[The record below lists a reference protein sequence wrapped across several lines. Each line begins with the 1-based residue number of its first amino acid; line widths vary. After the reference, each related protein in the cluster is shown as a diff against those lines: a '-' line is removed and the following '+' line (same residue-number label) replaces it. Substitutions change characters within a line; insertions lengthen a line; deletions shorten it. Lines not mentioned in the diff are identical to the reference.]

1 MPGHLL
7 LTNAPP
13 GSQLPAACRQPVEQ
27 GVSESLTFPGSAYPY
42 SLTLVS
48 PGEKE
53 ELRSSHNLL

>member
-27 GVSESLTFPGSAYPY
+27 GVSESSPSLVLLTSLLSA
-42 SLTLVS
+42 LVS